1 MSMAQSVDSARENTY
16 VTTTNSSDNRSL
28 SARGR
33 LTQNVR
39 PGSSPLHLLDEQS
52 SQMNQSFFLTYYQF
66 QNGEVGLITKLT
78 HV

>member
-16 VTTTNSSDNRSL
+16 VTSTNSSDNRSL

-39 PGSSPLHLLDEQS
+39 PGSSPLHLLDEQY
-52 SQMNQSFFLTYYQF
+52 SQMNPSFFLTFYQF
-66 QNGEVGLITKLT
+66 QIGEIGVMTNLT
-78 HV
+78 DV

>member
-16 VTTTNSSDNRSL
+16 VTCTNSSDNRSL

-39 PGSSPLHLLDEQS
+39 PGSSPLDPRNEQS
-52 SQMNQSFFLTYYQF
+52 SQMNQSFFLPITNF
-66 QNGEVGLITKLT
+66 RMAKLVGSLN
-78 HV
+78 